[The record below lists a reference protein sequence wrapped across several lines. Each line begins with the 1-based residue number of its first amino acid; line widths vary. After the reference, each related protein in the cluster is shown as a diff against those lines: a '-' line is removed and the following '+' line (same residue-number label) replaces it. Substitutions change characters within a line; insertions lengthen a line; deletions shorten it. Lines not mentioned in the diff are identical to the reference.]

1 MIDWRPVVAV
11 PDRDELIG
19 GLPPFPE
26 PPPPH
31 AVRTARELPVLVG
44 LAVLIAF
51 VFKAFVAQAF
61 FIPSGSMIPELE
73 IGDRVVVSKVSY
85 RLHGPRR
92 GDIVVFDCPP
102 RASCPPPVR
111 AASPPVR
118 ALRSLLEAIGVRQPS
133 TEEYI
138 KRVIGLPGDTVDI
151 RDGRVYID
159 GRELVEPYLPAGT
172 ITTPPVEAAGYPKLP
187 LVVPDGQLWV
197 MGDNRTNSSDSR
209 VFGTIRRSA
218 IVGRAVVRAWPPGRL
233 GYM

>member
-26 PPPPH
+26 PPPPP
-31 AVRTARELPVLVG
+31 AVRTARELPILIG

-51 VFKAFVAQAF
+51 LFKAFVAQAF

-73 IGDRVVVSKVSY
+73 IGDRVVVSKISC
-85 RLHGPRR
+85 RLHSPRR

-102 RASCPPPVR
+102 RASCPPKGRP
-111 AASPPVR
+111 ASPPVR
-118 ALRSLLEAIGVRQPS
+118 ALRSLMEAIGVRQPS

-138 KRVIGLPGDTVDI
+138 KRVIGLPGDSVDI
-151 RDGRVYID
+151 RGGKVFIND
-159 GRELVEPYLPAGT
+159 RELIEPYLQPGT
-172 ITTPPVEAAGYPKLP
+172 VTTPPLAGPGYPKLP
-187 LVVPDGQLWV
+187 LDVPAGQLWV
-197 MGDNRTNSSDSR
+197 MGDNRSNSSDSR
-209 VFGTIRRSA
+209 VFGTIARSSV
-218 IVGRAVVRAWPPGRL
+218 VGRAMVRAWPPGRL